1 MRAVNLIP
9 PEQRRGAGGVAG
21 RTGGVVYVIIATLLA
36 IVALGVVYVSAVH
49 QVASRKSTL
58 AQVTAQAAAVGSQT
72 GALQPYVTFASD
84 SNQEIEGVAS
94 LAQQRFNW
102 PAAMRQLA
110 LSLPAG
116 VHLQSLS
123 GNTTGGGAIGT
134 TGATGTTGT
143 TGATASTGTSAPATN
158 VSAPSLSLGG
168 CAPSQDVV
176 GQTVARLRELRDV
189 TSASVSTYS
198 KGGGCIAFNMTPSY
212 DNSYAISPGALKP
225 GPNSTVGG

>member
-9 PEQRRGAGGVAG
+9 PEQRRGAGGVGG

-49 QVASRKSTL
+49 QVASRKTTL

-84 SNQEIEGVAS
+84 SKQQIQGVAS

-102 PAAMRQLA
+102 PAAMQQLA

-116 VHLQSLS
+116 VQLQSLS
-123 GNTTGGGAIGT
+123 GNATGGGA
-134 TGATGTTGT
+134 TGT

-158 VSAPSLSLGG
+158 VSAPSLSLAG

-176 GQTVARLRELRDV
+176 SQTVARLRELRDV

-198 KGGGCIAFNMTPSY
+198 KSGGCVAFNMTLSY
-212 DNSYAISPGALKP
+212 DDSYAISPGALIP

>member
-49 QVASRKSTL
+49 QVASRKTTL
-58 AQVTAQAAAVGSQT
+58 AQVTAQAAAVGSQS
-72 GALQPYVTFASD
+72 GALQPYVTFDSD
-84 SNQEIEGVAS
+84 SKQQIADVAS

-102 PAAMRQLA
+102 PAAMEQLA

-123 GNTTGGGAIGT
+123 GNTSGGGGA
-134 TGATGTTGT
+134 TGT
-143 TGATASTGTSAPATN
+143 TGATASTGVSGAATDVGAPAL
-158 VSAPSLSLGG
+158 SLSG

-189 TSASVSTYS
+189 TSASVSVYS
-198 KGGGCIAFNMTPSY
+198 KAGGCVGFSMTLSY
-212 DNSYAISPGALKP
+212 NDSYAISPGALKP